1 MLHAAK
7 KAYLTMRR
15 RWAPAQT
22 LRSQPVQ
29 MWAMEGHTD
38 FVMAAAF
45 FKDSRRVITGSW
57 DHTLRVWDVQTGKLV
72 GEPFEGHKEGVRS
85 VAISPDDRRIA
96 SGGKDNTI
104 IVWDADSKKMVFDPL
119 VKHTA
124 EVWSVCFSPDGKR
137 LASGSGDC
145 TVVVWD
151 AKTGA
156 VLATLHGHRHT
167 VHSVTFS
174 PDGLELASAS
184 SDHTIR
190 VWRTSNAT
198 LRLAIDTYDSVR
210 SVVWSPDSQQLISA
224 SVYDERIKFWNSSNG
239 VPIGRPSTGHTD
251 YINSLA
257 ISFHDSFIATASDD
271 TTVRLWDIK
280 AHQQIGQALQH
291 TTRVRC
297 VVISPNGELLV
308 SGDGKRVLLWSI
320 KDTEQGE
327 AEGRIKDDEE
337 TQHQQLLTIHDTH
350 VRLSFY
356 SS

>member
-1 MLHAAK
+1 M
-7 KAYLTMRR
+7 
-15 RWAPAQT
+15 
-22 LRSQPVQ
+22 
-29 MWAMEGHTD
+29 G
-38 FVMAAAF
+38 
-45 FKDSRRVITGSW
+45 
-57 DHTLRVWDVQTGKLV
+57 
-72 GEPFEGHKEGVRS
+72 
-85 VAISPDDRRIA
+85 
-96 SGGKDNTI
+96 
-104 IVWDADSKKMVFDPL
+104 
-119 VKHTA
+119 
-124 EVWSVCFSPDGKR
+124 C
-137 LASGSGDC
+137 
-145 TVVVWD
+145 
-151 AKTGA
+151 KTGA

-198 LRLAIDTYDSVR
+198 IRLAIDTSDSVR

-327 AEGRIKDDEE
+327 AEGRIKDDDE

-350 VRLSFY
+350 LHSQATNDEPTSISGSASYYSLNQASSSDHNHSLFDFLGVDTTVHNACISGNLSAAENLLTQDIDADSNNY
-356 SS
+356 SSYATRSIVLAQVSEWDKALQDSVKVRFSASYGAIHVLFGDIVHCHPTLFIGLYLQGHRPLRQPAVLGRHGSF